1 MIHDVNHSCTTFLH
15 TNPHFAQR
23 NPGRAMQC
31 APLWG
36 DTNSACMKNTVYF
49 SYNHPPYDISSNRF
63 PMTYPCPQTTFKYLG
78 SAGLISIFSRKCL
91 M

>member
-31 APLWG
+31 TPLWG
-36 DTNSACMKNTVYF
+36 DTNSACVKNTMYF
-49 SYNHPPYDISSNRF
+49 SHFFYLFDIKAK
-63 PMTYPCPQTTFKYLG
+63 T
-78 SAGLISIFSRKCL
+78 IFH
-91 M
+91 